1 MLLTKTTRT
10 NSTKTANTKT
20 NTTRAFSRQPLATLF
35 NVSFF
40 KVSLFSLSLLATSA
54 QANIAP
60 VYYDEVTQNKQAK
73 ENEFIGV
80 STGLIA
86 GAILGGPIGAVVA
99 SISGA
104 AIADSVNESQKSE
117 ALISAL
123 EEQRIAYTNLQQ
135 QYDSMLAATW
145 EANERAK
152 VQAVALQDS
161 MPGAQEQW
169 QLSNTVLPV
178 ESQIQFTSGSAALQ
192 QHYVQGLTALAE
204 HLTARQDLKIQLHGY
219 ADRRGETDAN
229 LWLSEQRVNSVA
241 AFLLNNGVS
250 SSQIDLHFYGEA
262 QPVNAEQ
269 SLENDFF
276 DRRVVLKVHST
287 DGMMTAAK

>member
-1 MLLTKTTRT
+1 MLLTKTTT
-10 NSTKTANTKT
+10 TKTTKT
-20 NTTRAFSRQPLATLF
+20 NTTRAFSRQPFSTLF
-35 NVSFF
+35 NVS
-40 KVSLFSLSLLATSA
+40 LLSLSLLATTA
-54 QANIAP
+54 QANISP
-60 VYYDEVTQNKQAK
+60 VYYDEVTLNKQAK

-117 ALISAL
+117 VLISAL

-145 EANERAK
+145 EANERAQ

-161 MPGAQEQW
+161 MPQAQDQW

-178 ESQIQFTSGSAALQ
+178 ESQIQFTSGSAVLQ

-219 ADRRGETDAN
+219 ADRRGENDAN

-276 DRRVVLKVHST
+276 DRRVVLKVHSA

>member
-1 MLLTKTTRT
+1 MLLTKTT
-10 NSTKTANTKT
+10 STHSTKT
-20 NTTRAFSRQPLATLF
+20 NTTRAFSRQPFATLF
-35 NVSFF
+35 NVS
-40 KVSLFSLSLLATSA
+40 LLSLSLLSTTA

-60 VYYDEVTQNKQAK
+60 VYYDEVTLNKQAK

-80 STGLIA
+80 SSGLIA

-145 EANERAK
+145 EANERAQ

-161 MPGAQEQW
+161 MPQTQEQW

>member
-1 MLLTKTTRT
+1 MLPTKTT
-10 NSTKTANTKT
+10 STHTAKTS
-20 NTTRAFSRQPLATLF
+20 TTRAFSRQPFSTLF
-35 NVSFF
+35 NVS
-40 KVSLFSLSLLATSA
+40 LLSLSLLATTA

-60 VYYDEVTQNKQAK
+60 VYYDEVTLNKQAK

-117 ALISAL
+117 VLISAL

-161 MPGAQEQW
+161 MPQAQEQW
-169 QLSNTVLPV
+169 QLSNAVLPV
-178 ESQIQFTSGSAALQ
+178 ESQIQFTSGSTALQ

>member
-1 MLLTKTTRT
+1 MLLTKTRRT
-10 NSTKTANTKT
+10 HTTKT
-20 NTTRAFSRQPLATLF
+20 NTTRAFSRQSFSTLF
-35 NVSFF
+35 NVS
-40 KVSLFSLSLLATSA
+40 LLSLSLLATTA

-60 VYYDEVTQNKQAK
+60 VYYDEVTLNKQAK

-117 ALISAL
+117 VLISAL

-145 EANERAK
+145 EANERAQ

-161 MPGAQEQW
+161 MPQAQEQW

-178 ESQIQFTSGSAALQ
+178 ESQIQFTSGSAVLQ
-192 QHYVQGLTALAE
+192 QHYIQGLTALAE